1 MNWLTKKGAIAV
13 TCTQCSYSKDKCILP
28 RVSLTNNPDAAD
40 PVNDTTA
47 ATPPPTPAPPKA
59 KAAKAKP
66 RAKTSKAKSK
76 KATAKAQAACKCIST
91 ASQY

>member
-1 MNWLTKKGAIAV
+1 MNWLTKRGAIAV

-28 RVSLTNNPDAAD
+28 HASLTNNPDAAD
-40 PVNDTTA
+40 PLNNTTA

-76 KATAKAQAACKCIST
+76 KAKTPAACKCVSIS
-91 ASQY
+91 SQY